1 MGDYINQAYAINA
14 RHQALTRPAIGRG
27 RAGFAGFVRRALETL
42 TRWQQRADGRR
53 TLLSL
58 DARTLSDIG
67 ISRADA
73 VREADKP
80 FWRD

>member
-14 RHQALTRPAIGRG
+14 RNRARTRPAAVRIRT
-27 RAGFAGFVRRALETL
+27 GFAGFLRRAAGTL

-53 TLLSL
+53 ALLSL

>member
-14 RHQALTRPAIGRG
+14 RHQARTTPAAARVG
-27 RAGFAGFVRRALETL
+27 AGFTGFVRRALETL